1 MSQIWTQQHVK
12 RKNPRPFFISFR
24 EKPDV
29 KQEEYTRVIDIS
41 WQEATLDRAKCVD
54 FYFVE
59 FAELPNGTYPGEEP
73 GTWLL
78 PTLDNF
84 TTGKAQECSLTSTY
98 TFTSFKGLK

>member
-1 MSQIWTQQHVK
+1 MLFEKFEKMSQIRTQHVK
-12 RKNPRPFFISFR
+12 RKNPRPFFNSFR

-78 PTLDNF
+78 PTLDNS
-84 TTGKAQECSLTSTY
+84 TTGKLNGSIH
-98 TFTSFKGLK
+98 